1 MNKNVRLKELDIL
14 RALSFIFVVEQHSM
28 GGYYNIKGISNLYY
42 GIFKFFYTL
51 AKPAVAC
58 FLCISAISLCYSYL
72 ENFNYKKYY
81 IKRITGVLIPY
92 TAWSII
98 YIYLNKKYTNP
109 GDLLLQILSG
119 NACYHLWYMGM
130 IIRLFIYFPIILLIA
145 KKVHKQKFIVRILV
159 FITLIISYYQVSKYQ
174 NVISNKLVGLLF
186 TNPTKLQGRI
196 INISPLFWYLYFVI
210 GIYMALNYKTFKEK
224 ILKFKIPVL
233 FFYLALFI
241 YSYLNEMNFIKF
253 NRTLSLSYFV
263 FSILAGY
270 ILSVKLSNNIRIYS
284 IFNFIGKYSLGAY
297 LCHILVVGHVVNKVR
312 WIFNLKDWLAVGLIT
327 WITSSILSTCLIKLI
342 NLVPYTKFITGIK
355 HKKIIINYDIFEKI
369 NFINKS

>member
-1 MNKNVRLKELDIL
+1 M
-14 RALSFIFVVEQHSM
+14 
-28 GGYYNIKGISNLYY
+28 
-42 GIFKFFYTL
+42 
-51 AKPAVAC
+51 
-58 FLCISAISLCYSYL
+58 
-72 ENFNYKKYY
+72 
-81 IKRITGVLIPY
+81 TGVLIPY
-92 TAWSII
+92 TVWSII

-109 GDLLLQILSG
+109 GDLLIQILSG

-174 NVISNKLVGLLF
+174 NVISNKIVGFLF

-210 GIYMALNYKTFKEK
+210 GIYIALNYKTFKEK

-241 YSYLNEMNFIKF
+241 YAYLNEMNFIKF
-253 NRTLSLSYFV
+253 NRSLSLSYFV

-270 ILSVKLSNNIRIYS
+270 ILSVKLSNNISLYS
-284 IFNFIGKYSLGAY
+284 ILNFISKYSFGAY
-297 LCHILVVGHVVNKVR
+297 LCHILVIGRVVNKVR
-312 WIFNLKDWLAVGLIT
+312 WMFNLKDWLAVGLIT